1 MVNKELKWKIEYIE
15 DGIEKK
21 EEGKALL
28 GEPLHLSIPLHNA
41 TIKSVEGIIDVNIS
55 DDDRFFL
62 NGYQTWT

>member
-1 MVNKELKWKIEYIE
+1 MVNKELKWKMEYIE

-41 TIKSVEGIIDVNIS
+41 TIKSV
-55 DDDRFFL
+55 
-62 NGYQTWT
+62 